1 MRRSLTV
8 ALAGIALT
16 TSTAIAQDE
25 GPSAK
30 DFAAYTAMMFTPI
43 GSFAPMSA
51 GPAKGAEIGRNSVA
65 LRVSNYKEKG
75 ATDGVMAIGGSY
87 ITKVGT
93 NAVVNG
99 TVGISMPGCTDCESV
114 MMLGADVISPLW
126 AQPATAENNMA
137 ITANLQG
144 SLGLGRQGGDVSST
158 AMSLS
163 VGVPVGIAME
173 QANKSR
179 ISLFLTPGFGFGR
192 LSQSSGGESVSES
205 GTRPFFGLGG
215 EWTSPAGWALHLG
228 IQKVMIDNGP
238 TNLGA
243 GFNYKL
249 GQ

>member
-1 MRRSLTV
+1 MRRSITV
-8 ALAGIALT
+8 ALAGVAFT
-16 TSTAIAQDE
+16 TSTALAQT
-25 GPSAK
+25 GPSAS
-30 DFAAYTAMMFTPI
+30 DFAAWGAMMFTPI
-43 GSFAPMSA
+43 GAFAPMSA
-51 GPAKGAEIGRNSVA
+51 GPAKGAELGGNRAA
-65 LRVSNYKEKG
+65 LRVSNYKMTGEQSG
-75 ATDGVMAIGGSY
+75 HMTIGGSY
-87 ITKVGT
+87 VTKVGT

-99 TVGISMPGCTDCESV
+99 TLGYQMDGNTGGENTI
-114 MMLGADVISPLW
+114 MLGADVISPLW

-137 ITANLQG
+137 LTANLQG
-144 SLGLGRQGGDVSST
+144 SLGFGKEGGDNGVT
-158 AMSLS
+158 AMSLA
-163 VGVPVGIAME
+163 VGVPVGMTIE
-173 QANKSR
+173 QASKAK

-192 LSQSSGGESVSES
+192 LSATGGSES